1 MAGARTQRAPA
12 HELTKHK
19 QAPRQTRALVTCRLY
34 SEHGLVQDV
43 ERQAA
48 AEEGHV
54 VRAKC
59 HGFVDANVVGK
70 VAHENA
76 AVIAVVLLRGHAHA
90 AVPHFRR
97 DFSPAGHAGRDGVAR
112 VLLRFVGE
120 ELLQAV
126 EVALPAAAH
135 RVVVLDFAF
144 LDVGDG
150 EAPVGAAHVDG
161 HHHLAEL
168 EHVAVGAAY
177 L

>member
-112 VLLRFVGE
+112 VLLRFVRKEILEAGR
-120 ELLQAV
+120 V
-126 EVALPAAAH
+126 PPPAPAT
-135 RVVVLDFAF
+135 RVVVPIISTRRIKF
-144 LDVGDG
+144 
-150 EAPVGAAHVDG
+150 
-161 HHHLAEL
+161 
-168 EHVAVGAAY
+168 
-177 L
+177 